1 MIILHRIPL
10 DLIVHDQRIQQEVRL
25 KDLVIAVLEWGM
37 WRTSP
42 CFRLIRNHVLIR
54 TRHHVAR

>member
-10 DLIVHDQRIQQEVRL
+10 HLIIHDQRIQQEVRL

-37 WRTSP
+37 GRTCP
-42 CFRLIRNHVLIR
+42 CFRLIRDHVLIR
-54 TRHHVAR
+54 TSHHIAR